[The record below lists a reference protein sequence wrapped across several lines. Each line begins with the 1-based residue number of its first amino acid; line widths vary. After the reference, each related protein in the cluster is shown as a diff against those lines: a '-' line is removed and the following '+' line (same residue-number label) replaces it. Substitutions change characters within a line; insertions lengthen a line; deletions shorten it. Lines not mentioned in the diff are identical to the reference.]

1 MFELTLTL
9 DSVMQRKKVF
19 FLGRKKVFTGAAQW
33 VNTSNQQRN
42 RFWLDTSSWKQEAR
56 WPENF
61 LFLSHFILLASTPE
75 SPFNDG
81 ERSGKGP
88 PWCVTAP
95 SFQSSA
101 RSPRQG
107 GGSAI
112 RTARP
117 ISRQK
122 LGRHCGHQGHK
133 NTQMVTQRPISCCPI
148 TKEVL
153 CSLLPP
159 LPPHSFLPVPP
170 PPLPLLSIRR
180 ENRRCWDCIIAPITV
195 IIYTS
200 ILSYSLFFFV
210 CSCNQSLQVWS
221 AQLRHARQCR
231 YSFQDQRLLQ
241 PSDIYLVWK
250 SLGKFKAGRE
260 LH

>member
-42 RFWLDTSSWKQEAR
+42 CFWLDTSSWKQEAR

-107 GGSAI
+107 GGICHKDSETHLPTKTGQTL
-112 RTARP
+112 RSPGT
-117 ISRQK
+117 QK
-122 LGRHCGHQGHK
+122 HPDGDAATNQ
-133 NTQMVTQRPISCCPI
+133 
-148 TKEVL
+148 
-153 CSLLPP
+153 LLP
-159 LPPHSFLPVPP
+159 
-170 PPLPLLSIRR
+170 
-180 ENRRCWDCIIAPITV
+180 N
-195 IIYTS
+195 
-200 ILSYSLFFFV
+200 
-210 CSCNQSLQVWS
+210 N
-221 AQLRHARQCR
+221 
-231 YSFQDQRLLQ
+231 
-241 PSDIYLVWK
+241 
-250 SLGKFKAGRE
+250 
-260 LH
+260 